1 MSGTQFEGFGQR
13 GGGVG
18 RRPALVIIDMNNGFT
33 DPASPLV
40 CELDETIDAIR
51 RLLEAARRAEI
62 PVVFTTVSYGEGDKL
77 TAKAFIEKVPALL
90 TLEAGSPWVEID
102 ARIAPRPE
110 EPVLNKLYASAFFGT
125 PLGSLLAAHQC
136 DSVIVTG
143 ASTSGCVRATA
154 VDVVQHGYRPV
165 VPREAVGDRNP
176 AAHDAALY
184 DIDLKYGD
192 VVSLDECL
200 EALEGLV
207 AAHAG

>member
-1 MSGTQFEGFGQR
+1 VQFEGFGRR

-18 RRPALVIIDMNNGFT
+18 ARPALVIIDMNNGFT

-40 CELDETIDAIR
+40 CELDGTIEAIR
-51 RLLEAARRAEI
+51 KLLEAARLAEI
-62 PVVFTTVSYGEGDKL
+62 PVVYTTVSYGEGDKV

-90 TLEAGSPWVEID
+90 TLEAGSSWVEID
-102 ARIAPRPE
+102 ERLTPRAE
-110 EPVLNKLYASAFFGT
+110 EPVLNKLFASAFFGT
-125 PLGSLLAAHQC
+125 AFGSLLAAHQC

-176 AAHDAALY
+176 VAHEAALY

-200 EALEGLV
+200 DALGGLV
-207 AAHAG
+207 AAHAD